1 MEPASP
7 SVHAGIQTEENKV
20 KKSIK
25 DAAKKGQNDVAKI
38 LAKELV
44 QSRKA
49 VGKLYASKAQMNS
62 VIMTM
67 QQQLC
72 KVIVPHKAVL
82 SDVLSFIATLR
93 MAGAIGKSTEVLQAM
108 QSLIKVPEISQ
119 AMLELSKEMTK
130 VGDEFQRV

>member
-25 DAAKKGQNDVAKI
+25 EAAKKGQNDVAKI

-72 KVIVPHKAVL
+72 KVIVPP
-82 SDVLSFIATLR
+82 
-93 MAGAIGKSTEVLQAM
+93 
-108 QSLIKVPEISQ
+108 QSSAQ
-119 AMLELSKEMTK
+119 
-130 VGDEFQRV
+130 